1 MWPDKELCYHHLHLK
16 VSLVSHQLESHT
28 CCGGGGGGRR
38 KDVIGEFL
46 AAEIKNLV
54 KIHDDN
60 VPKFSS
66 SAENC
71 I

>member
-16 VSLVSHQLESHT
+16 VSLFSHQLESHT
-28 CCGGGGGGRR
+28 CCERR